1 MKGTTIAL
9 CALVLSLVGS
19 LAACDRSPTEPTEL
33 NPGGEHGFAGG
44 EHNEF
49 GEGRGGESGEG
60 QGGESGESGTQYG
73 RADTARESRAGV
85 DLVMRY
91 EAARER
97 FEGTVTNTTG
107 AAVDDVRVEIHLSTQ
122 VELGPTPR
130 ATLVAGE
137 IRPVEL
143 DARGRQFQTWSVHV
157 EIGPG
162 T

>member
-9 CALVLSLVGS
+9 CALVLSLAAS
-19 LAACDRSPTEPTEL
+19 LTACNRSPTEPTEL
-33 NPGGEHGFAGG
+33 YRGSEHGFAGG
-44 EHNEF
+44 GHNESGEGRGGEG
-49 GEGRGGESGEG
+49 GEGRGGESGE
-60 QGGESGESGTQYG
+60 SGTRYG

-91 EAARER
+91 ESARER
-97 FEGTVTNTTG
+97 FEGTVTNGNG
-107 AAVDDVRVEIHLSTQ
+107 AAVDDVRVEIHLSNQ

-130 ATLVAGE
+130 VTLAAGE
-137 IRPVEL
+137 VRQVEL
-143 DARGRQFQTWSVHV
+143 DARGQRFQTWSVHV

>member
-1 MKGTTIAL
+1 MKGTNITL
-9 CALVLSLVGS
+9 CALVLGLAGS
-19 LAACDRSPTEPTEL
+19 LAACNRSPTEPTEL

-44 EHNEF
+44 LHNES
-49 GEGRGGESGEG
+49 GEGLGGESGEG
-60 QGGESGESGTQYG
+60 SGGESGESGTQYG

-91 EAARER
+91 DAARER
-97 FEGTVTNTTG
+97 FEGTVTNTNG
-107 AAVDDVRVEIHLSTQ
+107 AAVDDVRVEIHLSNQ

-130 ATLVAGE
+130 TTLVAGE
-137 IRPVEL
+137 VLPVEL
-143 DARGRQFQTWSVHV
+143 DARGQQFQAWSVHV

>member
-1 MKGTTIAL
+1 MKGTTLVL
-9 CALVLSLVGS
+9 CALVPSLVGL

-33 NPGGEHGFAGG
+33 NPGGEHGFTGG

-49 GEGRGGESGEG
+49 GDGSGGEGGEG

-97 FEGTVTNTTG
+97 FEGTVTNTNG
-107 AAVDDVRVEIHLSTQ
+107 AAVDDVRVEIHLSNQ

-143 DARGRQFQTWSVHV
+143 DARGQQFQTWSVHV

>member
-1 MKGTTIAL
+1 MKGTTITL
-9 CALVLSLVGS
+9 CALALSLAGS

-33 NPGGEHGFAGG
+33 NPGEHGFAGG
-44 EHNEF
+44 GHNES

-60 QGGESGESGTQYG
+60 QGGESGESGAQYG

-91 EAARER
+91 EAALER
-97 FEGTVTNTTG
+97 FEGTVTNTSG
-107 AAVDDVRVEIHLSTQ
+107 AAVDDVRVEIHLSSQ

-130 ATLVAGE
+130 VTLVPGE
-137 IRPVEL
+137 VRQVEL
-143 DARGRQFQTWSVHV
+143 DARGQQFQTWSVHV

>member
-1 MKGTTIAL
+1 MKGTNIAL
-9 CALVLSLVGS
+9 CALAWSLAAS

-33 NPGGEHGFAGG
+33 NSGGEHGFAGG
-44 EHNEF
+44 GHNES

-73 RADTARESRAGV
+73 RTDTARESRAGV

-107 AAVDDVRVEIHLSTQ
+107 AAVDDVRVEIHLSSQ
-122 VELGPTPR
+122 VELGPTSR
-130 ATLVAGE
+130 VTLVPGE
-137 IRPVEL
+137 VRQVEL
-143 DARGRQFQTWSVHV
+143 DARGLQFHTWSVHV

>member
-1 MKGTTIAL
+1 MRA
-9 CALVLSLVGS
+9 VR
-19 LAACDRSPTEPTEL
+19 AARK
-33 NPGGEHGFAGG
+33 
-44 EHNEF
+44 
-49 GEGRGGESGEG
+49 
-60 QGGESGESGTQYG
+60 YG

-97 FEGTVTNTTG
+97 FEGTVTNTNG
-107 AAVDDVRVEIHLSTQ
+107 AAVDDVRVEIHLSNQ

-143 DARGRQFQTWSVHV
+143 DARGQQFQTWSVHV